1 MLQAESDRGTHRR
14 KSGTVAADRLRDDDD
29 DDDDK
34 ALTARLLAAVS
45 VLSRRA
51 NIRQNLVIVRIV
63 GILALRVRSASFVR
77 RLGGGRRPL
86 HGGQVRSLFTM
97 TQPDR
102 CNFRPTLR

>member
-1 MLQAESDRGTHRR
+1 MLQAESDRGTHTR
-14 KSGTVAADRLRDDDD
+14 KSGTVAADRLRDDDDD

-86 HGGQVRSLFTM
+86 HG
-97 TQPDR
+97 
-102 CNFRPTLR
+102 

>member
-1 MLQAESDRGTHRR
+1 MLQAESDRGTHTR

-29 DDDDK
+29 DDK
-34 ALTARLLAAVS
+34 ALTAQLLAAVS

-86 HGGQVRSLFTM
+86 HGGQVRSLFAM

>member
-1 MLQAESDRGTHRR
+1 MLQAESDRGTHTR
-14 KSGTVAADRLRDDDD
+14 KSGTVAADRLRDDD

-86 HGGQVRSLFTM
+86 HG
-97 TQPDR
+97 
-102 CNFRPTLR
+102 

>member
-1 MLQAESDRGTHRR
+1 MLQAESDRGTHGR
-14 KSGTVAADRLRDDDD
+14 KSGTVAADRLRD

-86 HGGQVRSLFTM
+86 HG
-97 TQPDR
+97 
-102 CNFRPTLR
+102 

>member
-1 MLQAESDRGTHRR
+1 MLQAESDRGTHTR
-14 KSGTVAADRLRDDDD
+14 KSGTVAADRLRD

-86 HGGQVRSLFTM
+86 HG
-97 TQPDR
+97 
-102 CNFRPTLR
+102 